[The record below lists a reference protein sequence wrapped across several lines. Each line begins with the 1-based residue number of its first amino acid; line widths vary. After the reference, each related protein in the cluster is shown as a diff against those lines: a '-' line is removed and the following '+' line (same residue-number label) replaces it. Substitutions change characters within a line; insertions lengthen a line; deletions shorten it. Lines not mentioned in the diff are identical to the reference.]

1 MEVGMAFTFWLLK
14 KKNFLLWNKN
24 THIENSKVNPNICI
38 TMIKPL
44 KIM

>member
-1 MEVGMAFTFWLLK
+1 MEVGMAFYFLIIK
-14 KKNFLLWNKN
+14 KTFLLWNKN

>member
-1 MEVGMAFTFWLLK
+1 MEVSMAFYFLIIK
-14 KKNFLLWNKN
+14 KVFLLGNEN

-38 TMIKPL
+38 TKIKPL